1 MKIMQS
7 NPIMQYKEQSIN
19 TMSKG
24 EQLVTLLNEALKNL
38 HYGSMMLKDKNYAT
52 AEKCTGKS
60 KNIFSYLSSVL
71 DWNYEISHDLYN
83 LYYFFNQ
90 EIIKAEVR
98 RDAAVLDELVPLVEQ
113 MRDTW
118 EEAEKLS
125 HINKNSGV

>member
-1 MKIMQS
+1 MVPN

-24 EQLVTLLNEALKNL
+24 EQLITLLNEALKNL
-38 HYGSMMLKDKNYAT
+38 HYGSLMLKDKNYAT
-52 AEKCTGKS
+52 AQKCTEKS
-60 KNIFSYLSSVL
+60 KKIFSYLSSVL
-71 DWNYEISHDLYN
+71 DWNYEVTNDLYQ

-90 EIIKAEVR
+90 QIIKAEVK
-98 RDAAVLDELVPLVEQ
+98 RDAAVLDELVPLVEK

-125 HINKNSGV
+125 HMNK

>member
-1 MKIMQS
+1 MVPN

-24 EQLVTLLNEALKNL
+24 EQLITLLNESLKNL
-38 HYGSMMLKDKNYAT
+38 HYGSLMLKDKNYAT
-52 AEKCTGKS
+52 AQKCTEKS
-60 KNIFSYLSSVL
+60 KKIFSYLSSVL
-71 DWNYEISHDLYN
+71 DWNYEVTNDLYQ

-90 EIIKAEVR
+90 QIIKAEVK
-98 RDAAVLDELVPLVEQ
+98 RDAAVLDELVPLVEK

-125 HINKNSGV
+125 HMNK

>member
-1 MKIMQS
+1 MPN

-24 EQLVTLLNEALKNL
+24 EQLITLLNEALKNL

-52 AEKCTGKS
+52 AEKCTGKC
-60 KNIFSYLSSVL
+60 KNIINYLSSVL
-71 DWNYEISHDLYN
+71 DRQYDISSELYE
-83 LYYFFNQ
+83 LYYFINQ
-90 EIIKAEVR
+90 QIIKAEIK
-98 RDAAVLDELVPLVEQ
+98 RDGTILDELVPLVEQ

-125 HINKNSGV
+125 HMKKQ

>member
-1 MKIMQS
+1 MS
-7 NPIMQYKEQSIN
+7 VDPIMQYKQQSIN

-38 HYGSMMLKDKNYAT
+38 HYGSLMLKDKNYAT
-52 AEKCTGKS
+52 AQKCTEKS
-60 KNIFSYLSSVL
+60 KRIFSYLSSVL
-71 DWNYEISHDLYN
+71 DWNYEVTNDLYQ

-90 EIIKAEVR
+90 QIIKAEVK
-98 RDAAVLDELVPLVEQ
+98 RDAAVLDELVPLVEK

-125 HINKNSGV
+125 HMNK